1 MKENEYNDARVY
13 LDYQDE
19 TTTIKIQTKMDD
31 DSQVSELSTK
41 FKQYLIDQNIIEN
54 EENITQQKVT

>member
-1 MKENEYNDARVY
+1 

-19 TTTIKIQTKMDD
+19 TTTVKVQTKMDD

-41 FKQYLIDQNIIEN
+41 FKQYLIDQNIIED
-54 EENITQQKVT
+54 EESITEQKVT